1 VLPPF
6 RRRAAGQGYEKS
18 LLFAVQFGLRA
29 GSGALLQGSFQPL
42 FSKSLA
48 DVPHGLG
55 GYLEHIGNEA
65 VGVPCGREEQDAGPS
80 EHPGFGRSLLEE
92 TQQVRLLL
100 IRQDHYI
107 GLGPR
112 HLPSLHIGFC
122 GGKDTQRNQCGQ
134 VLGHT
139 IQFDGV
145 NSGCS
150 YDGGLAAG
158 QTLAA
163 DASIVAV
170 IGTSC
175 SSAAR
180 AAVPLLSAAGFVIV
194 SPSNTAPSLTEP
206 GNPDNHP
213 GYLRTAPNDKIQG
226 AMAAEFAYRQLGV
239 TKAATIRDG
248 SLYADYLRQAFAN
261 EFTSLGGTITAQ
273 EVITP
278 QQTDMS
284 AVLSSIATGSPGLL
298 YFPVFMPAGGYIIN
312 QARTTA
318 GLESAYL
325 MGADGLFTPA
335 VVTAT
340 GANVEGFMVT
350 SPDFTQNSAE
360 YYDSFLPAYRA
371 KFGDPTA
378 PFHAH
383 AYDAFMMIKAAIERV
398 AVVYADGTIQIGRQ
412 ALRDAMYSTRN
423 FPGLTGNLTCSATGD
438 CADPHI
444 AVYRYHAGQFPP
456 EHIWPQ
462 TRGIISPESGGMV
475 TSEHGDT
482 TVQIPSGAITDT
494 IVITYTLAHSPAP
507 GGNLIGI
514 GHVFDVTAVYSGTGQ
529 PAQIAPGHTYT
540 VTVQYTDAEK
550 GPAIE
555 STLALY
561 YWDGSQWIKEP
572 SSVVD
577 TANNTVTAMP
587 NHFSRWAVL
596 GETRRVYLPLILK
609 NY

>member
-1 VLPPF
+1 MKTRIFLTL
-6 RRRAAGQGYEKS
+6 AS
-18 LLFAVQFGLRA
+18 ILGL
-29 GSGALLQGSFQPL
+29 ALLAQPMPSHAIL
-42 FSKSLA
+42 TCT
-48 DVPHGLG
+48 DPLG
-55 GYLEHIGNEA
+55 CVTI
-65 VGVPCGREEQDAGPS
+65 GPS
-80 EHPGFGRSLLEE
+80 DPIHIAYALVTEGPNSSLGIDARNGV
-92 TQQVRLLL
+92 Q
-100 IRQDHYI
+100 IAIDD
-107 GLGPR
+107 
-112 HLPSLHIGFC
+112 S
-122 GGKDTQRNQCGQ
+122 GGKI
-134 VLGHT
+134 LGHT

-180 AAVPLLSAAGFVIV
+180 VAVPLLSAAGFVIV

-350 SPDFTQNSAE
+350 SSPDFTQNSAE